1 MEQVWSYLLNKK
13 LSFKRPFRV
22 NIHQNLHAGPPW
34 KSSPRRPDSIRRYGC
49 FFNWPASVPVKKFFE
64 TPTKQQTKQLPVL
77 SHFHQLSPSQ
87 WSNFQVHETPVIG
100 RLPCHRRQPPARPNG
115 LHLRP
120 RRATSDHLTRWNG
133 VRRLWNYSELFPF
146 WKFCWIFLRL
156 GGKKWLGKTTR
167 TKMTAQLGK
176 IFCD

>member
-87 WSNFQVHETPVIG
+87 WSNFQVHENAGNWPLALSSTPAS
-100 RLPCHRRQPPARPNG
+100 RAAKRASFKASKSHKRPPDKVERCSPAM
-115 LHLRP
+115 
-120 RRATSDHLTRWNG
+120 
-133 VRRLWNYSELFPF
+133 ELF
-146 WKFCWIFLRL
+146 WAISFLEILLDFSKAWRKKVA
-156 GGKKWLGKTTR
+156 GKDNPHKNDSTTW
-167 TKMTAQLGK
+167 
-176 IFCD
+176 